1 MVLHRSQGTMKL
13 VGIFSREDESC
24 YQWLS
29 YRLVRYKNVKDV
41 RSVTITNS
49 FQRFQEETSK
59 CNFAILYHSKKRGRV
74 NVTDVT
80 DSLYDEE
87 LQYLSDEYGRE
98 NVLVVIDDL
107 DSSSEE
113 EKRKILAH
121 QPKIRDLAK
130 ELFIFS
136 AEDKAA
142 LNDGGYQTLHSPPS
156 ALNDIRRIIEGNKE
170 RVVHDIERQT
180 DGEFSPPSQRRRQL
194 SRRCLVGLIFLI
206 GFGAIILIIVLS
218 QKSHEPVTPTPANI
232 TGTPKYHRF
241 NINMTITGAYNESW
255 NLVSSTALHRGTLG
269 RRRRKVNFRIVDSD
283 PNSNPKT
290 NL

>member
-41 RSVTITNS
+41 RSVTITNR

-87 LQYLSDEYGRE
+87 LQYLNDEYGRE

-113 EKRKILAH
+113 EKRKILSH

-130 ELFIFS
+130 KLFIFS

-156 ALNDIRRIIEGNKE
+156 ALNDIRRILEGNKE
-170 RVVHDIERQT
+170 RVVHDIEGQT

-194 SRRCLVGLIFLI
+194 SRPCLVGLLFLI

-218 QKSHEPVTPTPANI
+218 QKSHEPVTPTPANT
-232 TGTPKYHRF
+232 TGTPKYHLLI
-241 NINMTITGAYNESW
+241 INMITTGAYNESL
-255 NLVSSTALHRGTLG
+255 NLVSSTALHRRTLG
-269 RRRRKVNFRIVDSD
+269 RRRRKVDFRIIDSY
-283 PNSNPKT
+283 PNSHPNTYP
-290 NL
+290 

>member
-13 VGIFSREDESC
+13 VGVFSREDESC

-29 YRLVRYKNVKDV
+29 YRLVQYKNVKDV

-107 DSSSEE
+107 DSSSDE

-156 ALNDIRRIIEGNKE
+156 ALSDIRRIIEGNKE
-170 RVVHDIERQT
+170 RVVRDIERQT

-194 SRRCLVGLIFLI
+194 SRPCLVGLLFLT

-218 QKSHEPVTPTPANI
+218 QKSHEPVTPTPANT
-232 TGTPKYHRF
+232 TGTPKYRLLV
-241 NINMTITGAYNESW
+241 INMTITEAYNESLI
-255 NLVSSTALHRGTLG
+255 LVSSTALHRGTLG
-269 RRRRKVNFRIVDSD
+269 HYFLLVIFLFAI
-283 PNSNPKT
+283 
-290 NL
+290 L